1 MVEQA
6 HRFYTKEENMSAT
19 ICVYQ
24 RRDRVNKNNTAPL
37 FIRITVE
44 RKKKLIATGI
54 SVPID
59 AWDEDNQRI
68 ISKFPDSGSLQL
80 RIDTQ
85 VEKIKHDIKRLK
97 ALDMDVNLD
106 ALFGER
112 SRNLNKKVQQ
122 FWEEEI
128 KALEDA
134 GKIGSAGKY
143 KYCLSLLSQCN
154 PVNIPFDSITV
165 PYLKKFQ
172 QFLQSKGNCANSI
185 ATKFSVFQALYN
197 KAISAGVFVCVNNP
211 FEKIS
216 TPWKNTKKRAIRKED
231 IQAIINLNIPESR
244 DTYSL
249 SFARDIFLFS
259 YYSAGINFTDI
270 ASLRPSN
277 IKNGIVHYQRHK
289 TGKSMCFPIT
299 EHNVVILN
307 KYMPFPKTEGY
318 IFPILDSEKHQTPQ
332 QVYNRLHKVIIE
344 VNHNLDTLGKMAG
357 VEGLT
362 TYVARHTYATV
373 MKRAGVDLAIISET
387 MGHSDIKTTQI
398 YLDSFEDAQIAEA
411 MKNL

>member
-1 MVEQA
+1 MKRVAGWVGLIGLVLCAISCKE
-6 HRFYTKEENMSAT
+6 RTKIVAPTVSLDAFALDSLKVSGAPYPYHLCDQKLTSEEAISA
-19 ICVYQ
+19 
-24 RRDRVNKNNTAPL
+24 
-37 FIRITVE
+37 
-44 RKKKLIATGI
+44 
-54 SVPID
+54 ID
-59 AWDEDNQRI
+59 VSDEDEYCFDRE
-68 ISKFPDSGSLQL
+68 STPVHETFFFP
-80 RIDTQ
+80 
-85 VEKIKHDIKRLK
+85 EKDIKNTDL
-97 ALDMDVNLD
+97 V
-106 ALFGER
+106 
-112 SRNLNKKVQQ
+112 KKVQQ

-216 TPWKNTKKRAIRKED
+216 TPWKNTKIRAIRKED

-270 ASLRPSN
+270 ASLRPPN

-318 IFPILDSEKHQTPQ
+318 IFSILDSEKH
-332 QVYNRLHKVIIE
+332 
-344 VNHNLDTLGKMAG
+344 
-357 VEGLT
+357 
-362 TYVARHTYATV
+362 
-373 MKRAGVDLAIISET
+373 
-387 MGHSDIKTTQI
+387 
-398 YLDSFEDAQIAEA
+398 
-411 MKNL
+411 